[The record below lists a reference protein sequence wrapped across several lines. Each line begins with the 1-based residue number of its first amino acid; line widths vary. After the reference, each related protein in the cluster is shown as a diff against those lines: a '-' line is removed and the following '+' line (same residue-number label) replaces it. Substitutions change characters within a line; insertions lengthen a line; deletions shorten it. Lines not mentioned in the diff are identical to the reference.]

1 MSEDDLDRRAF
12 LFGGSIAIVGA
23 ALASAPEASE
33 AQAPTRRAARTA
45 SRLEVPNGRTL
56 PFREISGVKV
66 FHLVAEPL
74 QNEFAP
80 GLSAECWGYNG
91 STPGPVIEATEG
103 DRVRIYVTNRLPEP
117 TTTHWH
123 GLFLPSGMD
132 GVGGLNQ
139 PYIQPG
145 QTFRYE
151 FDMTRPGTFMYHS
164 HYDEMTQIALGAVGM
179 IVVHPRAARPPR
191 ADRDFVIML
200 HEWAIPAGARRPN
213 PLAMSDFNV
222 LTMNGK
228 CFPATEPLVVERG
241 ERVRIR
247 FGNLGPMDHHPI
259 HLHGYAFR
267 TVATDGGPIPESAQW
282 PETTV
287 LVPVGATR
295 DVELVANEPGDW
307 AMHCH
312 MTHHIMNQ
320 MGHDAPNTTGVDSR
334 EIDRRMGALVPGY
347 MTMGQRGMGG
357 MADMRMPVPPNSIPM
372 LAGPGP
378 YGAIDMGGMFTL
390 LKVRDRAHR
399 DAEWYDPPPDTLVR
413 EASDEELRR
422 DGIET

>member
-1 MSEDDLDRRAF
+1 MNEDDLDRRAF
-12 LFGGSIAIVGA
+12 LLGGSIAIVGA
-23 ALASAPEASE
+23 ALVSEPSEGE
-33 AQAPTRRAARTA
+33 AQTRARAGASPT

-66 FHLVAEPL
+66 FHLVAEPV

-80 GLSAECWGYNG
+80 GLTAECWGYNG

-123 GLFLPSGMD
+123 GLFVPSGMD

-151 FDMTRPGTFMYHS
+151 LDMTRPGTFMYHS

-179 IVVHPRAARPPR
+179 IVVHPRAARAAR

-200 HEWAIPAGARRPN
+200 HEWAIPPGARRPN

-228 CFPATEPLVVERG
+228 CFPATEPLMVEQG

-357 MADMRMPVPPNSIPM
+357 MADMGMPVPPNSIPM

-378 YGAIDMGGMFTL
+378 YGAIDMGGMFTI

-399 DAEWYDPPPDTLVR
+399 GAEWYEPPPGTLVR